1 MLAFSRGVT
10 GLRIAEQNLY
20 VTSNNLSNVETAGYH
35 RQRLNQYSFQTTA
48 RGNFQV
54 GLGVDADSV
63 WQIRSEFLET
73 NYRNELASYGEYKYE
88 SKVYDSIQ
96 AIVGNDGSSV
106 QDCITDLWESFNE
119 LTKEYTTTVAGG
131 YLRENAVS
139 LISELDS
146 ISQQLDKLQNELD
159 VEVRNTV
166 KKIND
171 YSTKIAQLNDQITRA
186 EADGSL
192 ACELRD
198 SRDSIIA
205 SLSELVELSVENTT
219 NTCVNI
225 RTANGYLVV
234 RTQANLLDTD
244 QIIPESTFCSPIW
257 AATGEEFEV
266 GSGELKGILDMRGG
280 HVVGNLEHSSN
291 GAPKEQMDVVV
302 SIDTDMDHKSID
314 DMFRNINNMIDILD
328 RQSANYK
335 LYLTDGTE
343 VTGKQLKDFLEKLYS
358 DSIMDEVDN
367 YNGTSVSEF
376 MAQLKGAYGINSQ
389 SLDDMW
395 SYVEYKGGS
404 VNDLNTGFRDYVE
417 QKETDSEKRDEML
430 NIIDDYLD
438 GLEDDETPTLSG
450 LSKYLNSQDNTT
462 SIESLENYMSDYVDD
477 TVPAFNEAEIK
488 DYITNTLHDVTGVI
502 PNMDTANSD
511 NVLENISKATII
523 DFRKDSNKYFLVFTD
538 NEIDNPIT
546 RNDVAAR
553 MNAIDMRLIAVTN
566 EESSL
571 SWKELAKETDGN
583 VIDIAGFESLE
594 GTEEIA
600 LSITR
605 DFNSRLVGEGIES
618 GITSFRAGLNALL
631 NGFAKEINGIFR
643 QGENSYHERHGTVM
657 KDKAGNEIIDPET
670 GEAKIH
676 NFDLFLKIDE
686 DLPLQMGNVRIN
698 PVFTD
703 VNKLP
708 LSLTGDTGDF
718 QIGNK
723 LVDLAYTDI
732 YNSGDSYSTLDEY
745 YANFILDFAQAANAS
760 AVGYETQNKVLN
772 VASEKIQAVSG
783 VSMDEE
789 LSNMVKFQYS
799 YTAASKMINVVD
811 EMLETIMRL

>member
-48 RGNFQV
+48 RGNFEV

-73 NYRNELASYGEYKYE
+73 NYRNELASFGEYKYE

-131 YLRENAVS
+131 YLRENAIS

-146 ISQQLDKLQNELD
+146 ISHQLDKLQNELD
-159 VEVRNTV
+159 VEVKNTV

-171 YSTKIAQLNDQITRA
+171 YSSKIAELNDQITRA

-205 SLSELVELSVENTT
+205 DLSELVELSVENTT

-234 RTQANLLDTD
+234 RTQANMLDTD

-291 GAPKEQMDVVV
+291 GAPKERMDVVV

-335 LYLTDGTE
+335 LYLTDGTA
-343 VTGKQLKDFLEKLYS
+343 VTGNQLKEFLKSLYETS
-358 DSIMDEVDN
+358 SLDEIDN
-367 YNGTSVSEF
+367 YAGTSVSDF
-376 MAQLKGAYGINSQ
+376 INNMNSAYGVNSQ
-389 SLDDMW
+389 ISQDMW
-395 SYVEYKGGS
+395 SYVENKG
-404 VNDLNTGFRDYVE
+404 LNMADFEAYVE
-417 QKETDSEKRDEML
+417 ANELDTEKLAKMQEHIK
-430 NIIDDYLD
+430 NYLD
-438 GLEDDETPTLSG
+438 DGNTTLG
-450 LSKYLNSQDNTT
+450 GFSKYLASLQDTSTT
-462 SIESLENYMSDYVDD
+462 EGLNNYLNGYVDQNVTFDGADIKNYIDGLYD
-477 TVPAFNEAEIK
+477 T
-488 DYITNTLHDVTGVI
+488 TNVL
-502 PNMDTANSD
+502 PNMLTANSD

-538 NEIDNPIT
+538 DEIDNPIT
-546 RNDVAAR
+546 RNDAAAR

-566 EESSL
+566 EESKL

-618 GITSFRAGLNALL
+618 GITFFRAGLNAML

-643 QGENSYHERHGTVM
+643 QGENSYHERHGEVV
-657 KDKAGNEIIDPET
+657 KDKAGNTVIDPET

-676 NFDLFLKIDE
+676 NFDLFLKID
-686 DLPLQMGNVRIN
+686 DKLPLQMGNVRIN

-708 LSLTGDTGDF
+708 LSLTGNTGDF

-760 AVGYETQNKVLN
+760 TVGYETQNKVLN
-772 VASEKIQAVSG
+772 VANEKIQMVSG

>member
-35 RQRLNQYSFQTTA
+35 RQRLNQYSFPTTS

-73 NYRNELASYGEYKYE
+73 NYRNELASFGEYKYE

-131 YLRENAVS
+131 YLRENAIS

-146 ISQQLDKLQNELD
+146 ISHQLDKLQNELD

-171 YSTKIAQLNDQITRA
+171 YSSKIAELNDQITRA

-205 SLSELVELSVENTT
+205 DLSELVEVSVENTT
-219 NTCVNI
+219 NTCVNV

-234 RTQANLLDTD
+234 RTQANMLSTD

-291 GAPKEQMDVVV
+291 GAPKERMDVVV

-343 VTGKQLKDFLEKLYS
+343 VTGKQLKEFMKSLYEKS
-358 DSIMDEVDN
+358 AVDEVDSCAGPSISDFITN
-367 YNGTSVSEF
+367 MNRT
-376 MAQLKGAYGINSQ
+376 YGVNSQ
-389 SLDDMW
+389 ISQDMW
-395 SYVEYKGGS
+395 SYVEDKG
-404 VNDLNTGFRDYVE
+404 LNMADFQAYVE
-417 QKETDSEKRDEML
+417 ANELDDEKKAQMQEHIK
-430 NIIDDYLD
+430 NYLD
-438 GLEDDETPTLSG
+438 EGNATLG
-450 LSKYLNSQDNTT
+450 GFSKYLAPLQDT
-462 SIESLENYMSDYVDD
+462 SVIEGLNNYLNGYVDQNVTFDKGDIKNYIDGLYD
-477 TVPAFNEAEIK
+477 T
-488 DYITNTLHDVTGVI
+488 TNVL
-502 PNMDTANSD
+502 PNMLTANSD

-546 RNDVAAR
+546 RNDTAAR

-566 EESSL
+566 EESML

-618 GITSFRAGLNALL
+618 GITFFRAGLNALL
-631 NGFAKEINGIFR
+631 NGFAKEINGILR
-643 QGENSYHERHGTVM
+643 QGENSYHERHNTVM
-657 KDKAGNEIIDPET
+657 KDENGNTIIDPET

-676 NFDLFLKIDE
+676 NFDLFLKID
-686 DLPLQMGNVRIN
+686 DKLPLQMGNVRIN

-760 AVGYETQNKVLN
+760 TVGYETQNKVLN
-772 VASEKIQAVSG
+772 VASEKIQMISG

>member
-1 MLAFSRGVT
+1 
-10 GLRIAEQNLY
+10 
-20 VTSNNLSNVETAGYH
+20 
-35 RQRLNQYSFQTTA
+35 
-48 RGNFQV
+48 
-54 GLGVDADSV
+54 
-63 WQIRSEFLET
+63 
-73 NYRNELASYGEYKYE
+73 
-88 SKVYDSIQ
+88 VYDSIQ

-139 LISELDS
+139 FISELDS
-146 ISQQLDKLQNELD
+146 IGQQLDKLQNELD
-159 VEVRNTV
+159 TEVKNTV

-171 YSTKIAQLNDQITRA
+171 YSDQIAELNDQITRA

-205 SLSELVELSVENTT
+205 SLSELVEVSVENATD
-219 NTCVNI
+219 TCVNI

-234 RTQANLLDTD
+234 RTHANMLSTD

-257 AATGEEFEV
+257 AETGEEFEA

-343 VTGKQLKDFLEKLYS
+343 VTGKQLKAFMEHLYS
-358 DSIMDEVDN
+358 ESIIDEIDGN
-367 YNGTSVSEF
+367 ISVSGLIKN
-376 MAQLKGAYGINSQ
+376 LKNLYGIDSQ
-389 SLDDMW
+389 SVSDVW
-395 SYVEYKGGS
+395 SYVEKNGGS
-404 VNDLNTGFRDYVE
+404 FNDINNLKDTFEEYVK
-417 QKETDSEKRDEML
+417 QKETDTEKLDEMVKL
-430 NIIDDYLD
+430 IEEYLD
-438 GLEDDETPTLSG
+438 SLDDGESSSLKG
-450 LSKYLNSQDNTT
+450 FSKFLNSKSNT
-462 SIESLENYMSDYVDD
+462 SVVESLENHLNDYVDD
-477 TVPAFNEAEIK
+477 IIPVFDENNIK
-488 DYITNTLHDVTGVI
+488 DYITNDLHGATGVI
-502 PNMDTANSD
+502 PSMLTSNSD
-511 NVLENISKATII
+511 NVLANVSKATLIN
-523 DFRKDSNKYFLVFTD
+523 FRPDSNKYFMVFTD
-538 NEIDNPIT
+538 NEITNPIT
-546 RNDVAAR
+546 KNDAAAR
-553 MNAIDMRLIAVTN
+553 MNALDMRLIAVTN
-566 EESSL
+566 EESRI
-571 SWKELAKETDGN
+571 SWRELAQETNGN
-583 VIDIAGFESLE
+583 VIDISGFESLE
-594 GTEEIA
+594 GTENIA
-600 LSITR
+600 LTLAR

-643 QGENSYHERHGTVM
+643 QGANTYGERHGVV
-657 KDKAGNEIIDPET
+657 KDAAGNVVYDPET
-670 GEAKIH
+670 GDPMYN
-676 NFDLFLKIDE
+676 NFDLFLKID
-686 DLPLQMGNVRIN
+686 DKLPLQMGNVRIN

-708 LSLTGDTGDF
+708 LSLTGNTGDF

-745 YANFILDFAQAANAS
+745 YSNFILDFAQAANA
-760 AVGYETQNKVLN
+760 ATVGYETQNKVLT
-772 VASEKIQAVSG
+772 VASEKIQTISG

>member
-73 NYRNELASYGEYKYE
+73 NYRNELASFGEYKYE

-96 AIVGNDGSSV
+96 AIVGNNGSSV

-139 LISELDS
+139 FISELDS
-146 ISQQLDKLQNELD
+146 ISEQLDKLQNELD

-171 YSTKIAQLNDQITRA
+171 YSSQIAKLNEQITAA

-205 SLSELVELSVENTT
+205 ELSQLVEVSVENAT

-234 RTQANLLDTD
+234 RTQANMLDTD
-244 QIIPESTFCSPIW
+244 QIIPESTLCSPIW

-314 DMFRNINNMIDILD
+314 DMFRNINNMIDVLD

-343 VTGKQLKDFLEKLYS
+343 VTGNQLKEFLKALYETS
-358 DSIMDEVDN
+358 SLDEIDN
-367 YNGTSVSEF
+367 YAGTSVSELINN
-376 MAQLKGAYGINSQ
+376 MNTAYGINSQ
-389 SLDDMW
+389 ISQDMW
-395 SYVEYKGGS
+395 SYVENQG
-404 VNDLNTGFRDYVE
+404 LNITNFEAYVE
-417 QKETDSEKRDEML
+417 ANELDDEKLAQMKEHI
-430 NIIDDYLD
+430 NNYLD
-438 GLEDDETPTLSG
+438 EGNTTLG
-450 LSKYLNSQDNTT
+450 GFSKYLSSLQDT
-462 SIESLENYMSDYVDD
+462 SVVEGLENHLNGYVDQNVTFDGADVKNYIDGLYD
-477 TVPAFNEAEIK
+477 T
-488 DYITNTLHDVTGVI
+488 TNVL
-502 PNMDTANSD
+502 PNMLTANSD

-538 NEIDNPIT
+538 NEINNPIT
-546 RNDVAAR
+546 RNDTAAR

-566 EESSL
+566 EDAKL

-643 QGENSYHERHGTVM
+643 QGANTYGERHGEVM
-657 KDKAGNEIIDPET
+657 KDENGNIIYDAET
-670 GEAKIH
+670 GEAKIN

-686 DLPLQMGNVRIN
+686 KLPLQMGNVRIN

-708 LSLTGDTGDF
+708 LSLTGNTGDY

-745 YANFILDFAQAANAS
+745 YSNFILDFAQAANIAT
-760 AVGYETQNKVLN
+760 VGYETQNKVLT
-772 VASEKIQAVSG
+772 VASEKIQMISG

-811 EMLETIMRL
+811 EMLETIMSL